1 MDRFISIQV
10 LRGFAAMMVVA
21 YHAIDMANERFA
33 LGWRFGAA
41 GEAGV
46 DVFFVISGFVMI
58 VAAQKTGAQDA
69 HRFLLKRF
77 IRIYPLY
84 WFWTTVKLVLLLT
97 IPAAAVSSVLD
108 PAHLAASYALLP
120 WTNADGK
127 IYPFLVVGWTLSYE
141 IFFYLCMAA
150 ALALRLPIRRTVTL
164 LFLVLIAVGTL
175 PHNGWPALA
184 IAFTHPILLEFV
196 FGMYVAHL
204 VTSGRLIARNLAP
217 AVVMLSFVLLIA
229 GVLLV
234 EEYLPWRTLLFGVP
248 GLLMV
253 WGVASLEA
261 PIAARAPRLLQH
273 LGDASYSI
281 YLAHTLW
288 ISALGT
294 VLARLHLPPSDLIT
308 YAMLAV
314 AVVGSAVIGSIS
326 YVLLEKPTIAWLGR
340 LSKR

>member
-97 IPAAAVSSVLD
+97 IPAAAVSAVLD

-175 PHNGWPALA
+175 PHDG
-184 IAFTHPILLEFV
+184 
-196 FGMYVAHL
+196 
-204 VTSGRLIARNLAP
+204 
-217 AVVMLSFVLLIA
+217 
-229 GVLLV
+229 
-234 EEYLPWRTLLFGVP
+234 
-248 GLLMV
+248 
-253 WGVASLEA
+253 
-261 PIAARAPRLLQH
+261 
-273 LGDASYSI
+273 
-281 YLAHTLW
+281 
-288 ISALGT
+288 
-294 VLARLHLPPSDLIT
+294 
-308 YAMLAV
+308 
-314 AVVGSAVIGSIS
+314 
-326 YVLLEKPTIAWLGR
+326 
-340 LSKR
+340 

>member
-1 MDRFISIQV
+1 
-10 LRGFAAMMVVA
+10 
-21 YHAIDMANERFA
+21 
-33 LGWRFGAA
+33 
-41 GEAGV
+41 
-46 DVFFVISGFVMI
+46 
-58 VAAQKTGAQDA
+58 
-69 HRFLLKRF
+69 
-77 IRIYPLY
+77 
-84 WFWTTVKLVLLLT
+84 
-97 IPAAAVSSVLD
+97 
-108 PAHLAASYALLP
+108 
-120 WTNADGK
+120 
-127 IYPFLVVGWTLSYE
+127 
-141 IFFYLCMAA
+141 
-150 ALALRLPIRRTVTL
+150 
-164 LFLVLIAVGTL
+164 
-175 PHNGWPALA
+175 
-184 IAFTHPILLEFV
+184 
-196 FGMYVAHL
+196 MYVAHL

-248 GLLMV
+248 GLFMV
-253 WGVASLEA
+253 WGMASLEA